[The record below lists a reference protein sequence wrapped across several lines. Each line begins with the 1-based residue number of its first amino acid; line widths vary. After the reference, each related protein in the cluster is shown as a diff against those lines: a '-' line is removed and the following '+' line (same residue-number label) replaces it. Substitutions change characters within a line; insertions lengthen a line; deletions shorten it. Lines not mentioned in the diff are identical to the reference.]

1 MYYVCVYLCTRIF
14 IIKYSSSKVLMFAA
28 ATEAGEV
35 EPLASSSRLQVLE
48 SELLIAI
55 TEIAD
60 AGNYTCNVSNTIG
73 VATAS
78 AHLRVTSTSSCSFCL
93 HIILVNP

>member
-1 MYYVCVYLCTRIF
+1 
-14 IIKYSSSKVLMFAA
+14 MFAA